1 MTTAGDVLVLFGASG
16 DLSRRKLFPALYE
29 LERNNRLD
37 VPVVGV
43 GRTEMDDDGF
53 REHGRAALEEFGPDL
68 EPAVLDRLLARLRFV
83 SGDYRDEA
91 MFDRLAES
99 LEGATHPVAYLAIPP
114 ALFDDVAAGL
124 ARVGLNEGGRIVVEK
139 PFGRDHASAVELNQI
154 LHRHFDESAVF
165 RIDHFLGKE
174 PVQNLMVFR
183 FANSILEPVWNRNH
197 IASVQITMAESFG
210 IEGRGSFYDDV
221 GALRDVVQN
230 HLLQIVALLAMEPPV
245 SKHPDAM
252 RDEKVKIMRATKSL
266 TAADIVRGQYRDY
279 RDEDGVDP
287 ASDTETYVAVRLEID
302 SWRWAGVP
310 FIIRAG
316 KGLATTATEAV
327 VQFRRPPSA
336 IFDDGGEP
344 AANVLR
350 FRMKPDDMI
359 TLTMQAKVPGLGM
372 MARPVD
378 LEVDY
383 DEALGGGATDAY
395 ERLLGDALAGD
406 ARLFARQDSVEESW
420 RIVEDVLIDAPPV
433 ALYERGS
440 WGPKEADRLLAGGM
454 KWEDCD

>member
-1 MTTAGDVLVLFGASG
+1 MTAPGDVLVLFGASG

-29 LERNNRLD
+29 LERHDRLH

-43 GRTEMDDDGF
+43 GRTEIDDEGF
-53 REHGRAALEEFGPDL
+53 RAHGRAALEEFGTELD
-68 EPAVLDRLLARLRFV
+68 EAVLDRLLARLRFV
-83 SGDYRDEA
+83 SGDYRDAE
-91 MFDRLAES
+91 MFDRLADS
-99 LEGATHPVAYLAIPP
+99 LDGATRPVAYLAVPP
-114 ALFDDVAAGL
+114 ALFDDVASGL
-124 ARVGLNEGGRIVVEK
+124 ARVGLNHGGRIVVEK
-139 PFGRDHASAVELNQI
+139 PFGRDFASAVELNEI
-154 LHRHFDESAVF
+154 LHRHFDESSVF

-197 IASVQITMAESFG
+197 IASVQITMAEAFG
-210 IEGRGSFYDDV
+210 IEGRGGFYDDV

-230 HLLQIVALLAMEPPV
+230 HLLQILSLLAMEPPV
-245 SKHPDAM
+245 SKHPDAL
-252 RDEKVKIMRATKSL
+252 RDEKVKIMRAMKSL

-287 ASDTETYVAVRLEID
+287 ASDTETFVAVRLEID

-316 KGLATTATEAV
+316 KGLASTVTEAV
-327 VQFRRPPSA
+327 VEFRQPPSA

-344 AANVLR
+344 TANMLR
-350 FRMKPDDMI
+350 FRLKPDDVI
-359 TLTMQAKVPGLGM
+359 TLSMQAKVPGLGM

-383 DEALGGGATDAY
+383 DEALGGGAAEAY

-420 RIVEDVLIDAPPV
+420 RIVEGVLTDAPAV

-440 WGPKEADRLLAGGM
+440 WGPKEADQLLPDGTSWHRCG
-454 KWEDCD
+454 

>member
-29 LERNNRLD
+29 LERTERLH

-43 GRTEMDDDGF
+43 GRTEIDDEGF
-53 REHGRAALEEFGPDL
+53 RAHGRAALEEFGPDL
-68 EPAVLDRLLARLRFV
+68 DDVVLDRLLRRLRFV
-83 SGDYRDEA
+83 SGDYRDAE

-99 LEGATHPVAYLAIPP
+99 LDGATHPVAYLAIPP

-139 PFGRDHASAVELNQI
+139 PFGRDHASAVDLNEI
-154 LHRHFDESAVF
+154 LHRHFDESSVF

-210 IEGRGSFYDDV
+210 IEGRGGFYDDV

-230 HLLQIVALLAMEPPV
+230 HLLQIVSLLAMEPPV
-245 SKHPDAM
+245 SKHPDAL
-252 RDEKVKIMRATKSL
+252 RDEKVKVMRATKSL
-266 TAADIVRGQYRDY
+266 TADDIVRGQYRDY
-279 RDEDGVDP
+279 RDEAGVDSG
-287 ASDTETYVAVRLEID
+287 SDTETFIAVRLEID

-316 KGLATTATEAV
+316 KGLAKTVTEAV
-327 VQFRRPPSA
+327 VEFRQPPSA

-344 AANVLR
+344 TANVLR
-350 FRMKPDDMI
+350 FRMKPDDVI
-359 TLTMQAKVPGLGM
+359 TLTLQAKVPGLGM
-372 MARPVD
+372 LARPVD

-383 DEALGGGATDAY
+383 DEALGGGSADAY

-420 RIVEDVLIDAPPV
+420 RIVEDVVAGAPPV

-440 WGPKEADRLLAGGM
+440 WGPKEADRLLPDGAC
-454 KWEDCD
+454 WHDCD